1 MLNESILLIDSF
13 QVLNVNMMINVC
25 LENAVKCALELTR
38 EETVQ
43 LMMNVSKVHS
53 ANLELARL

>member
-25 LENAVKCALELTR
+25 LENAVKCALELTK
-38 EETVQ
+38 EETAQ

-53 ANLELARL
+53 ANLELVKL